1 VISSPRS
8 ALSIPVRCRS
18 HAHRFIPPTLPRAHV
33 SSSVPSAPPS
43 LSPSLVEALR
53 SAVGEAAVITEA
65 DRLLVYESDGLTQY
79 RVPPAAVALPA
90 NGAELREV
98 IRILAQ
104 ADHPFVMRGA
114 GTGLSGGALA
124 MDGGVVVGTARMGR
138 ILEVDP
144 ANRRARV
151 EPGVVNT
158 HLTRA
163 TRAHG
168 LIYAPDPSS
177 QSACTLGGNVAENS
191 GGPHCLKYGVTSRYV
206 TGLHLVLPD
215 GSEARLGGMGR
226 EEEGLDLVGLF
237 VGSEGCFGAA
247 SEIEV
252 SLVPE
257 PPGVRTLLALFESVE
272 AAGVAVT
279 AIMARGLLPAAL
291 EIVDRETIRAVEAS
305 VFAAGYPT
313 HVGAALV
320 VEFDGLEE
328 GLDEEVE
335 LAALLCREAGAEE
348 VRMAA
353 SEEERAGLWQG
364 RKKAFGA
371 MGRIA
376 PDLLVQDATVPRSQ
390 LPAVLAQIAEIGTRY
405 GLRVANV
412 FHAGDGNL
420 HPNLLFDRRDA
431 EELARVEAASGEIM
445 EVCIQAG
452 GTITGEHGVGVDK
465 RRYMHRVYSP
475 QVLRRM
481 GETKDVFDPRGRC
494 NPGKVLPDGF
504 GPPWSG
510 DREGKGAGPRGG
522 ASPDPRG
529 GALPPSSPEARL
541 HSLVGRL
548 QEVLSPGAVTEEG
561 PTRPVCPSSEE
572 EVAAVLR
579 LAAEHRVP
587 VRPVGQGLE
596 KGEGSGQG
604 SPGAELRLGTGR
616 LTAVLDHAPE
626 DLQVQVSAGVSL
638 KELSRAVASHGHWL
652 PADPPGGGDV
662 SMGGVVATGVSGP
675 LAAGYGRVRDQ
686 LLGLTLVDGAGQV
699 LALGGRVVKNV
710 AGFDLVRLAAG
721 SRGVLG
727 IITSV
732 TLRLFP
738 LPARE
743 RTALWSVPDPDT
755 LSEVREA
762 LMATGVPLAALDAAV
777 EPHARGIAIM
787 ARLQG
792 SAEAVDAMTRSLE
805 ARAGRAARVL
815 EGEASREWWEG
826 RSKREA
832 RGDLLVRIGGLPAEG
847 PRRMEALLPLVG
859 PGSGEGTDAGTGSS
873 TGTGPTGVSLALG
886 LLDGRL
892 RTLAPAKG
900 EVDGMGREA
909 VSGGEAVSALE
920 ALSSLR
926 VVRWPEAWRRE
937 GILPPVS
944 PPVDPPRARAIRLE
958 EEIMARFDPA
968 GVLPGLRET
977 PR

>member
-1 VISSPRS
+1 
-8 ALSIPVRCRS
+8 
-18 HAHRFIPPTLPRAHV
+18 V
-33 SSSVPSAPPS
+33 SSSVPSAPPA
-43 LSPSLVEALR
+43 LSPSVVEALR
-53 SAVGEAAVITEA
+53 SVVGDAAVITEA

-79 RVPPAAVALPA
+79 RVPPAAVVLPA
-90 NGAELREV
+90 NGEELREI
-98 IRILAQ
+98 IRVLVQ
-104 ADHPFVMRGA
+104 ADHPYVMRGA

-124 MDGGVVVGTARMGR
+124 MDGGVVVGTARMSR

-151 EPGVVNT
+151 EPGVVNAS
-158 HLTRA
+158 LTRA

-215 GSEARLGGMGR
+215 GSEARLGGMGQ

-247 SEIEV
+247 VEIEV

-257 PPGVRTLLALFESVE
+257 PRGVRTLLALFETVE

-279 AIMARGLLPAAL
+279 AVMARGLLPAAL

-335 LAALLCREAGAEE
+335 LAALLCREAGAQE

-353 SEEERAGLWQG
+353 SGEERAALWQG

-390 LPAVLAQIAEIGTRY
+390 LPAVLAQITEIGTRY

-481 GETKDVFDPRGRC
+481 GEMKEVFDPRGRC

-504 GPPWSG
+504 GPPWG
-510 DREGKGAGPRGG
+510 EDREGMGDGAGGETPRELRGG
-522 ASPDPRG
+522 AS
-529 GALPPSSPEARL
+529 LPSSAGARL
-541 HSLVGRL
+541 HALVSRL
-548 QEVLSPGAVTEEG
+548 QEALSPGAVAEEG
-561 PTRPVCPSSEE
+561 PTRPICPSSEE
-572 EVAAVLR
+572 EMAVALR
-579 LAAEHRVP
+579 LAAEYRVP
-587 VRPVGQGLE
+587 VRPEGRGLE
-596 KGEGSGQG
+596 KGEDSHEGSA
-604 SPGAELRLGTGR
+604 GAELRLGTDR
-616 LTAVLDHAPE
+616 LRAVLDHAPE
-626 DLQVQVSAGVSL
+626 DLQVRVSAGVSL
-638 KELSRAVASHGHWL
+638 KELSQALASHGHWL

-721 SRGVLG
+721 SRGALG

-738 LPARE
+738 VPARE
-743 RTALWSVPDPDT
+743 RTVVWSVPGPDT
-755 LSEVREA
+755 LSEIREA
-762 LMATGVPLAALDAAV
+762 LLATGVPLAALEAAV
-777 EPHARGIAIM
+777 EPHARGIAVM
-787 ARLQG
+787 ARLHG
-792 SAEAVDAMTRSLE
+792 SAEAVDAMSRSLE

-815 EGEASREWWEG
+815 EGEASRQWWEA
-826 RSKREA
+826 RSEREA

-847 PRRMEALLPLVG
+847 PRHLGALLPLVG
-859 PGSGEGTDAGTGSS
+859 SGSGAGTASGTGTGSGV
-873 TGTGPTGVSLALG
+873 GTGEVSLALG

-892 RTLAPAKG
+892 RTLAPPKG
-900 EVDGMGREA
+900 EVDEVDRDRVPGEEV
-909 VSGGEAVSALE
+909 VSVLGAL
-920 ALSSLR
+920 ASLR
-926 VVRWPEAWRRE
+926 VVRWPQAWRRK
-937 GILPPVS
+937 GVLPPVP
-944 PPVDPPRARAIRLE
+944 PPVDAPRARAIRLQ
-958 EEIMARFDPA
+958 EEIMAHFDPA
-968 GVLPGLRET
+968 GLLPGRWDT
-977 PR
+977 HR